1 MKNLWALVFVVMI
14 IGVLSLFLFSF
25 QVRETEVALV
35 TRFGKPVKS
44 VDEPGWNLRWPPPI
58 NVIYKFDSRGQLYES
73 VLEDTTTRGGDPIN
87 VTSYIVWRI
96 GDPQKFLESVHDTTG
111 AERVLDSL
119 LRNTQNSVIG
129 QYYFSDFV
137 NSDPAKIKFAEIE
150 EKMAE
155 SIRGHAMEEYGIEID
170 LIGIKKLGISKDIT
184 KEVFARMRADRKRRT
199 EEILAEGWAEAEKIK
214 SEANSTRDELLAV
227 VQAEAKAIRGKGDAE
242 AAKYYK
248 MLESEP
254 ELAMFLRD
262 IETLRTILKEKTT
275 IILTEDNDLMKYLKG
290 IPDITPNK

>member
-1 MKNLWALVFVVMI
+1 MKNIWVLIFVVMI
-14 IGVLSLFLFSF
+14 IAVLSLFLFSF

-44 VDEPGWNLRWPPPI
+44 VDQPGWYKRWPPPI
-58 NVIYKFDSRGQLYES
+58 DAVHKFDSRAQLFEGF
-73 VLEDTTTRGGDPIN
+73 LEDTTTKGGDPIN

-96 GDPQKFLESVHDTTG
+96 GNPQKFLESVHDTTG
-111 AERVLDSL
+111 AERILLSL

-150 EKMAE
+150 QKMTN
-155 SIRGHAMEEYGIEID
+155 SIRGHASDEYGIDID
-170 LIGIKKLGISKDIT
+170 LIGIKKLGISEDVT
-184 KEVFARMRADRKRRT
+184 KAVFNRMDADRNRRAQEIIT
-199 EEILAEGWAEAEKIK
+199 EGKAEADKIV
-214 SEANSTRDELLAV
+214 SDAEAKRTELLAIV
-227 VQAEAKAIRGKGDAE
+227 TAEAKAIRGAGDAE

-248 MLESEP
+248 MLEADP

-262 IETLRTILKEKTT
+262 IEALKTILKERST
-275 IILTEDNDLMKYLKG
+275 IVLTEDTDLIRLLKG
-290 IPDITPNK
+290 IPDIKPRQ